1 MRSTALRKFLAGL
14 MAASMMTV
22 SCACSNNNTESSTDS
37 SSSSAAEETTAAA
50 EEEETTAAEESLS
63 EESETPAAEGDQSLQ
78 NILDKGE
85 LVLGLDASFPP
96 MGFTD
101 ENNEIIGFDIDVAQ
115 EVCNR
120 MGVELVKQPINWDTK
135 EEDLKVG
142 KIDCIWNGMS
152 INPARAEA
160 MNLSDPYMK
169 NEMIFVVPADSEVKS
184 MDDLEGKTVGV
195 QTGSTAQEILEAWDK
210 FDTITES
217 PLEENVTAL
226 SQMELGFSDAVFLD
240 SVVAN
245 YFITSN
251 NKDYVVLD
259 GNLEAE
265 EYAVGFR
272 KEDQALRDE
281 VQKTLSEMKADGAL
295 GEISTKWFG
304 SDVTTV
310 Q

>member
-1 MRSTALRKFLAGL
+1 MKRNMFRSVLAGI
-14 MAASMMTV
+14 AAAAMMSAMV
-22 SCACSNNNTESSTDS
+22 GCSDPNNTESKSESKESTTE
-37 SSSSAAEETTAAA
+37 AATTAASDENATEA
-50 EEEETTAAEESLS
+50 ENAAEPGEDS
-63 EESETPAAEGDQSLQ
+63 SLQ
-78 NILDKGE
+78 KVLDEKK

-101 ENNEIIGFDIDVAQ
+101 ESNEIVGFDIDVAQ
-115 EVCNR
+115 EVCDR
-120 MGVELVKQPINWDTK
+120 LGVELIKQPINWDTK

-169 NEMIFVVPADSEVKS
+169 NEMIFVVPANSDIKS
-184 MDDLEGKTVGV
+184 MDDLSGKTVGV
-195 QTGSTAQEILEAWDK
+195 QTGSTAQEILEASDLYK
-210 FDTITES
+210 DITET
-217 PLEENVTAL
+217 PLEDNVTAL
-226 SQMELGFSDAVFLD
+226 NQMELGFSDAVFLD

-251 NKDYVVLD
+251 NKDYVILD
-259 GNLEAE
+259 GNLESE
-265 EYAVGFR
+265 EYAIGFR

-281 VQKTLSEMKADGAL
+281 VQKTLSEMKADGKL

-310 Q
+310 K

>member
-1 MRSTALRKFLAGL
+1 MKRNMFRSVLAGI
-14 MAASMMTV
+14 AAAAMMSAMV
-22 SCACSNNNTESSTDS
+22 GCSDPNNTESKSESKESTTE
-37 SSSSAAEETTAAA
+37 AATTAASDENATEA
-50 EEEETTAAEESLS
+50 ENAAEPGEDS
-63 EESETPAAEGDQSLQ
+63 SLQ
-78 NILDKGE
+78 KVLDEKK

-101 ENNEIIGFDIDVAQ
+101 ESNEIIGFDIDVAQ
-115 EVCNR
+115 EVCDR
-120 MGVELVKQPINWDTK
+120 LGVELIKQPINWDTK

-169 NEMIFVVPADSEVKS
+169 NEMIFVVPANSDIKS
-184 MDDLEGKTVGV
+184 MDDLSGKTVGV
-195 QTGSTAQEILEAWDK
+195 QTGSTAQEILEAADLYK
-210 FDTITES
+210 DITET
-217 PLEENVTAL
+217 PLEDNVTAL
-226 SQMELGFSDAVFLD
+226 NQMELGFSDAVFLD

-251 NKDYVVLD
+251 NKDYVILD
-259 GNLEAE
+259 GNLESE
-265 EYAVGFR
+265 EYAIGFR

-281 VQKTLSEMKADGAL
+281 VQKTLSEMKADGKL

-310 Q
+310 K